1 MAEQKAY
8 LDKEGTAYLW
18 GKIKETFKQKEV
30 TATISVSPS
39 LFEKGVSTSVK
50 VSWASK
56 LDGSQVTPDPDS
68 TSVFQGDDYVIS
80 QTANSSTTVTISD
93 TTKFTYTTTVNGT
106 TKSATAT
113 ATAVY
118 PMYFGSSAN
127 STLTSDNVLA
137 MTKQAIK
144 SSPAGSYSV
153 AVSASQYMWLCVPST
168 MTINKVTSSGF
179 DVPLEA
185 AATVS
190 VTGKTTYKCYR
201 SSSTYVAGTVNIVIS

>member
-1 MAEQKAY
+1 MSEQKAY
-8 LDKEGTAYLW
+8 LDKESTAYLW
-18 GKIKETFKQKEV
+18 SKIKETFKQKEV
-30 TATISVSPS
+30 AATISVSPS

-50 VSWASK
+50 VSWTSK
-56 LDGSQVTPDPDS
+56 LDGSQVTPES
-68 TSVFQGDDYVIS
+68 SFVTQGDDGKIIS
-80 QTANSSTTVTISD
+80 ETANSSTTVTISD
-93 TTKFTYTTTVNGT
+93 TTKFTHTTTVSGT
-106 TKSATAT
+106 SKSATAT

-190 VTGKTTYKCYR
+190 VTGKITYKCYR